1 MRGEREGGGVEEGKR
16 KGRGRAGERPPPHT
30 KNDDGKRKPS
40 GTKKS
45 PPSLGQAALLIHR
58 PSTYSS
64 PDGPPF
70 WAAIPP
76 HPVVYWP
83 VFATTVAISVV
94 ASQALISAAFAIVKQ
109 GQGQGFMPRLQ
120 VIHTSKHHEGQIYIP
135 AINWVSERER
145 EREREG
151 GRGERGRELR
161 SVGSLFARRF
171 STREK
176 FLDALKKKKTPLS
189 KKHLPE
195 TGPRHPLPLGRHR
208 LPRLQR
214 DRGRVRHRGSR
225 RYAAHVRISDVLIFN
240 LFFLLSFFSRSE
252 KRKKNPIPST

>member
-1 MRGEREGGGVEEGKR
+1 MASERGGGVEEGKR

-145 EREREG
+145 ERERER

-176 FLDALKKKKTPLS
+176 FLDALKKKKNS
-189 KKHLPE
+189 HVKK
-195 TGPRHPLPLGRHR
+195 TSPRNRPSP
-208 LPRLQR
+208 
-214 DRGRVRHRGSR
+214 SS
-225 RYAAHVRISDVLIFN
+225 A
-240 LFFLLSFFSRSE
+240 SRSSS
-252 KRKKNPIPST
+252 PSATPT

>member
-135 AINWVSERER
+135 AINWVSARE
-145 EREREG
+145 
-151 GRGERGRELR
+151 RGERGRELR

-176 FLDALKKKKTPLS
+176 FLDALKKKKNSPV
-189 KKHLPE
+189 KK
-195 TGPRHPLPLGRHR
+195 TSPRNRPSP
-208 LPRLQR
+208 
-214 DRGRVRHRGSR
+214 SS
-225 RYAAHVRISDVLIFN
+225 A
-240 LFFLLSFFSRSE
+240 SRSSS
-252 KRKKNPIPST
+252 PSATPT